1 MEIDVKKIA
10 ADLGVILGIMLFMLN
25 AIFYIVDIELFL
37 NPTVSL
43 YSLLFVIAFGCYSI
57 INSRKKLGGYI
68 NWSDAFVSYMVC
80 IAIGMAIAANRDKN
94 IRAGLAFNPEIAK
107 LMRQHNNANVLVLP
121 GRFIDVQVALKCVDN
136 FLSTNFESGRHK
148 KRIDKLNKS

>member
-1 MEIDVKKIA
+1 MKNKIYIA
-10 ADLGVILGIMLFMLN
+10 SDHAGFALKEGILKLSQESIVDLGTN
-25 AIFYIVDIELFL
+25 SSEIVDYPDYANNLVEHL
-37 NPTVSL
+37 
-43 YSLLFVIAFGCYSI
+43 
-57 INSRKKLGGYI
+57 K
-68 NWSDAFVSYMVC
+68 SDVDARGILICGSG
-80 IAIGMAIAANRDKN
+80 IGMAIAANRDNN